1 MTIHYI
7 IQALFCIIGAAT
19 LAAALFDHDWLFE
32 SKNAEYV
39 VRLFGRRKSRFIY
52 GAIGVFFIVIAV
64 YFFFHIR
71 ATIK

>member
-1 MTIHYI
+1 MAIHYI
-7 IQALFCIIGAAT
+7 IQVLFGIVGAAT

-39 VRLFGRRKSRFIY
+39 VRLFERRKSRIFY
-52 GAIGVFFIVIAV
+52 GAVGVLFIAIAIF
-64 YFFFHIR
+64 FFFHIR